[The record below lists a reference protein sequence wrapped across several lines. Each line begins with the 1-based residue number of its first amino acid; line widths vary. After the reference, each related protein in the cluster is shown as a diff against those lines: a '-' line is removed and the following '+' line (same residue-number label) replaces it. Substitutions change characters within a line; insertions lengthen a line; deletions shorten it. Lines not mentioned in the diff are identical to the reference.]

1 MSQQI
6 GKKPSSSWTEQRMPI
21 SLLPQQTPP
30 RPCFPSPKPSAH
42 TTICNKANKAK
53 AFIITESVFLP
64 YEKKF
69 HDLYDYLQEFNVVI
83 FTTQD
88 NSIYDFLADTI
99 RDYFEGCTVLG
110 NIYSVTEEYY
120 ANVTE
125 YEEAINALDSATF
138 RILNG
143 EYTHKSWDS

>member
-1 MSQQI
+1 MKISVFADSEGRKCTVKEDGI
-6 GKKPSSSWTEQRMPI
+6 FTDNYSSVWFDENEINYVNEYFS
-21 SLLPQQTPP
+21 
-30 RPCFPSPKPSAH
+30 
-42 TTICNKANKAK
+42 TIKANKAK